1 MYTDSDRNEDIN
13 PYNGHGDALS
23 RAGTEE
29 TSHPVPVGI
38 CGAGTMGAG
47 IAEAFVVAG
56 HPVTVFDVD
65 GAAVERALGSVAQ
78 SLAKLAARGHLE
90 PGADEAALGRLTG
103 TDDLAG
109 LREALVVVEDM
120 GVKRDLFFRLEGLV
134 AGGAVLAT
142 NTSTLSVTEMAAGL
156 EDPGR
161 VVAAHFFNPAA
172 RMKLVEVT
180 PGLAT
185 RPEVVDQVHEL
196 LVGIGKTSVRV
207 QESPGGIVSRL
218 QLLVRN
224 EAVRLV
230 AEGVATATDVDTAMK
245 IGSGWPMG
253 PLELIDLVGVDVHV
267 RNSER
272 LAREMGS
279 NRYQPHPYLRPL
291 VRGGR
296 MGKKAGQGIYDY
308 GTTLSGGSHGAPELR

>member
-1 MYTDSDRNEDIN
+1 
-13 PYNGHGDALS
+13 
-23 RAGTEE
+23 
-29 TSHPVPVGI
+29 
-38 CGAGTMGAG
+38 MGAG

-56 HPVTVFDVD
+56 HRVTLYDLEAPVLERAH
-65 GAAVERALGSVAQ
+65 GAIVKNLARAVERGQLPEGGDAEALAR
-78 SLAKLAARGHLE
+78 LAVTAELA
-90 PGADEAALGRLTG
+90 
-103 TDDLAG
+103 DLADAQ
-109 LREALVVVEDM
+109 LVVEAVVEDM
-120 GVKRDLFFRLEGLV
+120 GVKRDLFGRLESLV
-134 AGGAVLAT
+134 GPEALLVT
-142 NTSTLSVTEMAAGL
+142 NTSTLSVTEMAEGL
-156 EDPGR
+156 DHPER

-185 RPEVVDQVHEL
+185 DPEVADRVHRILE
-196 LVGIGKTSVRV
+196 GIGKTPVRV

-230 AEGVATATDVDTAMK
+230 AEGVASAADVDTAMK

-267 RNSER
+267 RNSES

-279 NRYQPHPYLRPL
+279 NRYQPHPFLRRL

-296 MGKKAGQGIYDY
+296 LGRKSGQGIYDY
-308 GTTLSGGSHGAPELR
+308 GPGGSGGTKGAAGAPR